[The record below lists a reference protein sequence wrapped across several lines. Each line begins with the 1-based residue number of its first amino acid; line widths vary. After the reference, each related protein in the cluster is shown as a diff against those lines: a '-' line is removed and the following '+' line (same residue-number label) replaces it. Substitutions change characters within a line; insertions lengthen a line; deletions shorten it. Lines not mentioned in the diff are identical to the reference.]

1 MPTSSNAPIPANSRP
16 LILIADDETRIR
28 RLVAEH
34 FEAAG
39 FDVCQAQDGKDA
51 VEVFTRTVPKP
62 DLVILDLMMPE
73 MDGHEALAK
82 LRTMSAVPVIILTAR
97 DMFEDKKRSFMT
109 GADDYLTKP
118 FSLPELELRV
128 LALMRRAKVAQESA
142 QVAAGRTD
150 AALGR
155 GEAPSSAAT
164 HASPAV
170 TVNGELVLDP
180 SRLEVLWRGSAVRLS
195 DREFKLLNLL
205 ASRPGWIVRY
215 EELLRAGWPNDLDAD
230 TAHLR
235 VAAARIRKKLA
246 GLGLNPRVLSSYTN
260 VGYMIGD
267 LSDYDE
273 DYAD

>member
-1 MPTSSNAPIPANSRP
+1 MPTSSNAPMPANSRP

-97 DMFEDKKRSFMT
+97 DMFEDKKRSFTT

-128 LALMRRAKVAQESA
+128 LALLRRAKAAQET
-142 QVAAGRTD
+142 AGRSD
-150 AALGR
+150 AALVV
-155 GEAPSSAAT
+155 GEALSSQGASALPAT
-164 HASPAV
+164 

-180 SRLEVLWRGSAVRLS
+180 SRLEVLWRGASVRLS

-205 ASRPGWIVRY
+205 ASRPGRIVRY